1 MSELDR
7 YRMTKWIHDVNSEG
21 RRDMFIPGVQILDE
35 QVLIIGDYQRWLDH
49 EQEILADLARWG
61 GRHENMLIYFKNPE
75 DMTFFL
81 LKWH

>member
-1 MSELDR
+1 MSDLDR
-7 YRMTKWIHDVNSEG
+7 YRMTKWIHDVDSEG
-21 RRDMFIPGVQILDE
+21 RRDMFIHGAQILDE

-49 EQEILADLARWG
+49 EQEILADLDRWG